1 MNHIAYYLR
10 NIYLNKKSGRLIFKY
25 GSIQKYLFFQEGN
38 LVFARTNQPSEQL
51 GEILFKLG
59 RISEEERLRIDR
71 YIEPR
76 QNIGQILVKKGLIS
90 EKDLY
95 DGLVYQMKEIALTLF
110 PYFEAEIFFQEQ
122 ERFVE
127 QGLESKMGVPFIIED
142 GIRRMKFHPSL
153 KEFMEKRIP
162 FIRGKTHLHLL
173 TEEEKEIFSRIK
185 ERLATEA
192 LLASMRVNPDIFWK
206 SLYLFY
212 CLGLID
218 FEGEE
223 PVSREE
229 PKEEPPSEEIKDQIA
244 DVLALREHLSS
255 LNYYQALNVAKDVS
269 EAEIKRAYFSLARK
283 YHPDRFDR
291 DLPASIRNQVEE
303 VFDYITKAYRTLT
316 NREKRIEY
324 NSRVS
329 FSGKEEEAN
338 LSKKAEIKFRQGKT
352 LFNQGKYEDALTL
365 LEEAVRL
372 RPNKGDY
379 YLMLGM
385 TESRIPFY
393 RKKAEQ
399 DFLKA
404 IELEPWNPEGFVG
417 LGVLYKQEGLL
428 TKARRHLKK
437 ALEMDSEHEMAL
449 KELSEMEGFK
459 KKKGLKGLLSMDL
472 FGSKKK
478 KK

>member
-10 NIYLNKKSGRLIFKY
+10 DVYLNKKSGRLIFKH

-38 LVFARTNQPSEQL
+38 LVFARSNQPSEQL
-51 GEILFKLG
+51 GGILVKLG
-59 RISEEERLRIDR
+59 RISEVEKLRIDY

-76 QNIGQILVKKGLIS
+76 KNIGQILVKKGLIS
-90 EKDLY
+90 ERDLY
-95 DGLVYQMKEIALTLF
+95 DGLVYQMKEITLNVF
-110 PYFEAEIFFQEQ
+110 PYFDAEILFQEQ
-122 ERFVE
+122 EQFME
-127 QGLESKMGVPFIIED
+127 QGFESKIGVPFLIED

-153 KEFMEKRIP
+153 KEFMGKKILS
-162 FIRGKTHLHLL
+162 IRGKTNLHLL
-173 TEEEKEIFSRIK
+173 TEEEREIFSRIK
-185 ERLATEA
+185 EKLSTEV
-192 LLASMRVNPDIFWK
+192 LQASMRVNPDIFWK

-212 CLGLID
+212 CLDLID

-223 PVSREE
+223 PVSRKE
-229 PKEEPPSEEIKDQIA
+229 PKEEPPSEKIKDQIA
-244 DVLALREHLSS
+244 DVLALRENLSS
-255 LNYYQALNVAKDVS
+255 LNYYQALNVAKDAS
-269 EAEIKRAYFSLARK
+269 EGEIKKAYFNLARK

-291 DLPASIRNQVEE
+291 NLPASIRNQVEE
-303 VFDYITKAYRTLT
+303 VFDYITKAYRTLADA
-316 NREKRIEY
+316 EKRIEY

-329 FSGKEEEAN
+329 ISGKEEEVN

-352 LFNQGKYEDALTL
+352 LFNQGKYEDALTH

-393 RKKAEQ
+393 RKKAEK

-417 LGVLYKQEGLL
+417 LGLLYKQEGLL
-428 TKARRHLKK
+428 TKARRHLEK
-437 ALEMDSEHEMAL
+437 ALEVDSEHEMAS
-449 KELSEMEGFK
+449 KELDEMEGIK
-459 KKKGLKGLLSMDL
+459 KKKGLKDLLQMDV

>member
-10 NIYLNKKSGRLIFKY
+10 NIYLDKKSGRLIFKY

-38 LVFARTNQPSEQL
+38 LVFARTNQLSEQL

-59 RISEEERLRIDR
+59 RISEEEKLRIDR

-110 PYFEAEIFFQEQ
+110 PYFDAEILFQEQ

-153 KEFMEKRIP
+153 KEFMGKRIP
-162 FIRGKTHLHLL
+162 FVRGKTHVHLL

-229 PKEEPPSEEIKDQIA
+229 PKEEPPSEEIKDQIG

-255 LNYYQALNVAKDVS
+255 LNYYQALNVAKDAS
-269 EAEIKRAYFSLARK
+269 EAEIKRAYFNLARK

-291 DLPASIRNQVEE
+291 NLPASIRNQVEE

-329 FSGKEEEAN
+329 VSGKEEEAN

-428 TKARRHLKK
+428 TKARRHLEK
-437 ALEMDSEHEMAL
+437 ALEMDSEHEMAS

-459 KKKGLKGLLSMDL
+459 KKKGLKDLLSMDL